1 MWLKLKRDAEELLK
15 ELCPDLDIAKSSKAW
30 IERAEQVVAKT
41 TQSRDI
47 YPVVDHTQ
55 GEGPWIYDL
64 KGNQYLDMTAGVAVR
79 ALGFRNTGIQDFEQ
93 RINGYLREVP
103 GHDFDV
109 IPQTL
114 LAERLTGITPGD
126 HEKEVFFTTSGGRA
140 VETAV
145 KSIMDTTHRFRFIA
159 FRPAFHGRT
168 GYSLALTASKHAHKD
183 YYPDGLDV
191 IRGPYPYCFRCP
203 FGQEEK
209 TCNLECV
216 QYLRDSIEYG
226 GKDIAAIFIEPI
238 CGEGGIIPAP
248 IKWFKAIRQL
258 ADELEAKLVS
268 DEVQAGL
275 GRTGKWWG
283 VEYGDIVP
291 EYICTAKAL
300 GGGFP
305 FGATI
310 GSKPLFTDFSR
321 HSETFGAE
329 PYVSLLSLAVLR
341 TIERDG
347 LLENATK
354 RGRQLLKG
362 LNEIKEKSNIV
373 GDVRGRGLMCATEI
387 VTDKESNAIDP
398 KKRDAVLKNA
408 VNKQRLWMLGAGR
421 SSIRFLPPLTITAE
435 QIDIALERYSKA
447 VKSVK

>member
-1 MWLKLKRDAEELLK
+1 MWLKMKRDAEELLK
-15 ELCPDLDIAKSSKAW
+15 ELCPDLDITKSSKEW
-30 IERAEQVVAKT
+30 IQRAEQVVAKT

-168 GYSLALTASKHAHKD
+168 GYSLALTASKHTHKD

-203 FGQEEK
+203 FKQDEK

-283 VEYGDIVP
+283 VEHGGIVP

-310 GSKPLFTDFSR
+310 GPKPMFTDFSR

-354 RGRQLLKG
+354 RGLQLLKG
-362 LNEIKEKSNIV
+362 LNEIKEKSNII

-408 VNKQRLWMLGAGR
+408 VNKQSLWMLGAGR

-435 QIDIALERYSKA
+435 QIDIALERYRKA
-447 VKSVK
+447 IKSVK

>member
-1 MWLKLKRDAEELLK
+1 MKRDAEELLK
-15 ELCPDLDIAKSSKAW
+15 ELCPDLNITKSSKEW
-30 IERAEQVVAKT
+30 VQRAEQVVAKT

-79 ALGFRNTGIQDFEQ
+79 ALGFRNPVVKDFEQ

-103 GHDFDV
+103 GHDFDL

-114 LAERLTGITPGD
+114 LAERLVGITPGD

-140 VETAV
+140 VESAV
-145 KSIMDTTHRFRFIA
+145 KSVMDNSHKFRFIA

-168 GYSLALTASKHAHKD
+168 GYALALTASKHAHKD
-183 YYPDGLDV
+183 FYPQGLDV

-209 TCNLECV
+209 SCSLECV
-216 QYLRDSIEYG
+216 QYLRDSIEFG
-226 GKDIAAIFIEPI
+226 GTDIAAIVVEPI

-248 IKWFKAIRQL
+248 VKWFKEIRKL
-258 ADELEAKLVS
+258 ADELETRIIS

-283 VEYGDIVP
+283 IEHGDIIP
-291 EYICTAKAL
+291 DYICTAKAL

-310 GSKPLFTDFSR
+310 GPKPLFTDFSR

-329 PYVSLLSLAVLR
+329 PYVSLLSLSVIR
-341 TIERDG
+341 TIEQDE
-347 LLENATK
+347 LLDNATK
-354 RGRQLLKG
+354 RGRQILKG
-362 LNEIKEKSNIV
+362 LREIQESSNIV
-373 GDVRGRGLMCATEI
+373 ADVRGRGLMCAIEF
-387 VTDKESNAIDP
+387 VTDKKTNTIDSQ
-398 KKRDAVLKNA
+398 KRDAVLNNA
-408 VNKQRLWMLGAGR
+408 VNKQRLWILGAGR
-421 SSIRFLPPLTITAE
+421 NCIRFLPPLNITSD
-435 QIDIALERYSKA
+435 QIDIALERFGKA

>member
-1 MWLKLKRDAEELLK
+1 MKRDAEELLK
-15 ELCPDLDIAKSSKAW
+15 ELCPDLNITKSSKEW
-30 IERAEQVVAKT
+30 VQRAEQVVAKT

-64 KGNQYLDMTAGVAVR
+64 KGKQYLDVTAGVAVR
-79 ALGFRNTGIQDFEQ
+79 ALGIRNPIVKDFEH
-93 RINGYLREVP
+93 RINDYLREVP
-103 GHDFDV
+103 GHDFDL

-140 VETAV
+140 VESAV
-145 KSIMDTTHRFRFIA
+145 KSVMDTTHRFRFIA

-168 GYSLALTASKHAHKD
+168 GYALALTASKHAHKD
-183 YYPDGLDV
+183 FYPQGLDV

-209 TCNLECV
+209 SCSLECV
-216 QYLRDSIEYG
+216 SYLRDSIEYG
-226 GKDIAAIFIEPI
+226 GKDIAAIVLEPI

-248 IKWFKAIRQL
+248 IKWFKEIRNL
-258 ADELEAKLVS
+258 ADELGTKIIS

-275 GRTGKWWG
+275 GRTGKWWSI
-283 VEYGDIVP
+283 EHGDIIP

-300 GGGFP
+300 GSGFP
-305 FGATI
+305 FGAAI
-310 GSKPLFTDFSR
+310 GPKPLFTDFSR

-329 PYVSLLSLAVLR
+329 PYVSLLSLSVIR
-341 TIERDG
+341 TIERDR
-347 LLENATK
+347 LIENAAK

-362 LNEIKEKSNIV
+362 LNEIKETSNIV
-373 GDVRGRGLMCATEI
+373 GDVRGRGLMCAVEI
-387 VTDKESNAIDP
+387 VTEKKSNSIDSQ
-398 KKRDAVLKNA
+398 KRDAVINNC
-408 VNKQRLWMLGAGR
+408 VNKQRLWILGAGR
-421 SSIRFLPPLTITAE
+421 SSIRFIPPLTITTE
-435 QIDIALERYSKA
+435 QINIALERFEKA

>member
-1 MWLKLKRDAEELLK
+1 MKRDAEELLK
-15 ELCPDLDIAKSSKAW
+15 ELCPDLNIAKSSKEW
-30 IERAEQVVAKT
+30 IQRAEQVVAKT

-103 GHDFDV
+103 GHDFDL

-209 TCNLECV
+209 ACSLECV

-283 VEYGDIVP
+283 VEHGGIVP

-310 GSKPLFTDFSR
+310 GPKPMFTDFSR

-354 RGRQLLKG
+354 RGLQLLKG
-362 LNEIKEKSNIV
+362 LSEIKEKSNII

-387 VTDKESNAIDP
+387 VTNTESNAIDP

-435 QIDIALERYSKA
+435 QIDIALERYKKA

>member
-1 MWLKLKRDAEELLK
+1 MKRDAEELLK
-15 ELCPDLDIAKSSKAW
+15 ELCPDLTITKSSKEW
-30 IERAEQVVAKT
+30 VQRSEHVIAKT

-79 ALGFRNTGIQDFEQ
+79 ALGFRNPVIRDFEH
-93 RINGYLREVP
+93 RIQNYLREVP
-103 GHDFDV
+103 GHDFDL

-126 HEKEVFFTTSGGRA
+126 HDKEVFFTTSGGRA
-140 VETAV
+140 VESAV
-145 KSIMDTTHRFRFIA
+145 KSVMDTTHKFRFIA

-168 GYSLALTASKHAHKD
+168 GYALALTASKHTHKD
-183 YYPDGLDV
+183 FYPQGLDV

-203 FGQEEK
+203 FGQQESS
-209 TCNLECV
+209 CNLECT

-226 GKDIAAIFIEPI
+226 GTDIAAIVVEPI

-248 IKWFKAIRQL
+248 VKWLKELRKL
-258 ADELEAKLVS
+258 ADDLDTMLIS

-275 GRTGKWWG
+275 GRTGRWWG
-283 VEYGDIVP
+283 IEYGDIVP

-305 FGATI
+305 FGAAI
-310 GSKPLFTDFSR
+310 GPKPLFTDYSR

-329 PYVSLLSLAVLR
+329 PYVSLISLAVLR
-341 TIERDG
+341 TIERDE
-347 LLENATK
+347 LIDNAAK
-354 RGRQLLKG
+354 RGNQLIKG
-362 LNEIKEKSNIV
+362 LREIQEGSKFI
-373 GDVRGRGLMCATEI
+373 GDVRGRGLMCAVEI
-387 VTDKESNAIDP
+387 VTDKESNTIDP
-398 KKRDAVLKNA
+398 KRRNA
-408 VNKQRLWMLGAGR
+408 LLDNCVNKQRLWIIGSGR
-421 SSIRFLPPLTITAE
+421 NCIRFLAPLNISSE
-435 QIDIALERYSKA
+435 QIDIAIERFGKA